1 MKREYTVVDQQI
13 EDGGMMAIVSE
24 LPRAVTQGRTM
35 KAARGRKTAHR
46 THPTPLAPRVERN
59 VGWDANPSH
68 ARFRHLNPAYGPCPR
83 MSEDYHHFLGR

>member
-46 THPTPLAPRVERN
+46 THPTP
-59 VGWDANPSH
+59 
-68 ARFRHLNPAYGPCPR
+68 FT
-83 MSEDYHHFLGR
+83 